1 MSTEFSSSDSS
12 KEVLEEAGE
21 SGEGAVQNVAA
32 AETWPKSTSKLLW
45 RRPDSQTCLSCSIEK
60 FWKRVTKEDLNLL
73 FE

>member
-45 RRPDSQTCLSCSIEK
+45 RRPDSQTCLSCSIEE